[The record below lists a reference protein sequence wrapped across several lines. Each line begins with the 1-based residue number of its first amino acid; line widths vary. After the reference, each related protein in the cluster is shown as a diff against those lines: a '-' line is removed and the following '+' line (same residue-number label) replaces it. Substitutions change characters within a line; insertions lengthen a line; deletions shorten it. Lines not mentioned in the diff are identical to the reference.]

1 VPPPP
6 SRRREIR
13 STAANAAVIRH
24 TTATQEHEKR
34 DQWMTRSIK
43 RSQGFA
49 AEEFLVSNTTC
60 QILEGRSEENSQNLE
75 KKQGRELTREKSRTV
90 FILYIVYCFALSNG
104 IIDNALGYNPAFL

>member
-24 TTATQEHEKR
+24 TAAAQQHEKR

-49 AEEFLVSNTTC
+49 AEEFLVSDTTLSDPGRK
-60 QILEGRSEENSQNLE
+60 IGEEFAELGEEVKVESSREGPDC
-75 KKQGRELTREKSRTV
+75 
-90 FILYIVYCFALSNG
+90 LYSIYCICLH
-104 IIDNALGYNPAFL
+104 